1 MNLVLVLA
9 FLVNGLL
16 QHVNAA
22 GCGSRCDVRRGLG
35 SLGSDVHRGL
45 SHVNRCLFADAKM
58 RALRDNW
65 PLWLGWQVL
74 LVLLSIRMARTLG
87 LLA

>member
-1 MNLVLVLA
+1 MLLWRRLRLWLLLSLRLWMIVMMSSMVLQSTLVLSLA
-9 FLVNGLL
+9 L
-16 QHVNAA
+16 
-22 GCGSRCDVRRGLG
+22 
-35 SLGSDVHRGL
+35 GL